1 MKELLSFSVSQ
12 FPPIPVCV
20 ISCLPVTSQGTK
32 QNNTNV
38 CLATDS
44 RCTQKKRCPAVAP
57 NGYASCSHHPVGF
70 LLFFFFFFLEIT
82 SPLEGVLFVF

>member
-44 RCTQKKRCPAVAP
+44 RCTQKKTLPGGGSQWLRQLQSPPCR
-57 NGYASCSHHPVGF
+57 
-70 LLFFFFFFLEIT
+70 FFVIFFFFL
-82 SPLEGVLFVF
+82 S